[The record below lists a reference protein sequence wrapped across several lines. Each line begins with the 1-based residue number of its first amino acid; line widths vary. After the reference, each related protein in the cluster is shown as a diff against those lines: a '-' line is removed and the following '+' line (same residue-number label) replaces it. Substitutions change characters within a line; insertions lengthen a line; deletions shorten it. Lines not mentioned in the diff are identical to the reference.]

1 MAIRQSDRCG
11 LRKRGVPAGWP
22 PLRASGSERTDRAP
36 SWGPDGRIAF
46 YHPDLG
52 ARRSGV
58 WIRDRTG
65 RATFL
70 DSGDMPAWS
79 PSGDRLAY
87 VRGEELVVWS
97 EREDTTRT
105 IVRSRLF
112 FPAWSPD
119 GTRIA
124 FDRTTPSDSA
134 GIWMVDLEN
143 PEPVIWVSKLRAREP
158 TWSPDGAYIAF
169 SCYDGSEQ
177 SPELY
182 RLRISDREV
191 ERIGGLDGQDVHPRW
206 SPSGDRIAY
215 TRVDGVHILD
225 LRTGSDRRL
234 KATGSKCEPG
244 WQDCSWSADGT
255 ELVYPKQ
262 GLWAIRADGTFDRE
276 LSIDWQDDLGSP

>member
-1 MAIRQSDRCG
+1 
-11 LRKRGVPAGWP
+11 
-22 PLRASGSERTDRAP
+22 
-36 SWGPDGRIAF
+36 
-46 YHPDLG
+46 
-52 ARRSGV
+52 
-58 WIRDRTG
+58 
-65 RATFL
+65 
-70 DSGDMPAWS
+70 MPAWS